1 MFIRGNKPAPVA
13 GVRQIYGDRNDPEQL
28 KEKLKNESFE
38 TIFDNNGREL
48 SDTQLTDNW
57 CSLNQSLDIP
67 PTEGRPDKA
76 NNYPSAG

>member
-48 SDTQLTDNW
+48 SDTQLTDN
-57 CSLNQSLDIP
+57 
-67 PTEGRPDKA
+67 
-76 NNYPSAG
+76 